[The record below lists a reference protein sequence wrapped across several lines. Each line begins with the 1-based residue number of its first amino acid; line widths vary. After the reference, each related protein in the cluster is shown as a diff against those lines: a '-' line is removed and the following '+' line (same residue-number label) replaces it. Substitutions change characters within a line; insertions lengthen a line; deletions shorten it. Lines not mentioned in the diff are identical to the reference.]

1 MNKLFFIF
9 EKSILT
15 NIVMPKICFN
25 KNYFLLF
32 ILLFVTE
39 VLIALYVHDDFIR
52 PFFGDFLVVILI
64 YTFGM
69 SWIYCSKFKMA
80 LTVLILAFCIE
91 FGQYFDWVHRL
102 GLQDSK
108 LANVVLGNS
117 FAVADLVAYVAGFGF
132 ILLVEYWI
140 ESKK

>member
-1 MNKLFFIF
+1 MP
-9 EKSILT
+9 
-15 NIVMPKICFN
+15 NIRFN

-32 ILLFVTE
+32 MLLFVTE
-39 VLIALYVHDDFIR
+39 VFIALYLHDNYIR

-69 SWIYCSKFKMA
+69 SFMDVSKFKMA
-80 LTVLILAFCIE
+80 LAVLIFAFCIE

-132 ILLVEYWI
+132 ILWVEYWI